1 MARMGAEVSNAYLK
15 RLMLKHPCTLEI
27 VQRIQSHNYAVD
39 PIPPTP
45 TPQRIL
51 TAFSQRNSLAA
62 ALIHASKFHRIEIWC
77 SLMNLH
83 SDLLAQHWRSMCDCS
98 QHSETYADSVTQ
110 YKTLTEM
117 YDVLCLDVSNFTFL
131 TDMPEMRATIFLP
144 LNVLINRNP

>member
-1 MARMGAEVSNAYLK
+1 MARMRAEVLNAHLK
-15 RLMLKHPCTLEI
+15 RFMLKHPCTLEI

-51 TAFSQRNSLAA
+51 TAFSQRISLAA

-83 SDLLAQHWRSMCDCS
+83 SDLLVQHWRSMCDCS
-98 QHSETYADSVTQ
+98 QYSENIT
-110 YKTLTEM
+110 TL
-117 YDVLCLDVSNFTFL
+117 LNCLIALDYLREKKMCRSSSALQIPKGNL
-131 TDMPEMRATIFLP
+131 TSTS
-144 LNVLINRNP
+144 RNIC